1 MRRVCILT
9 KILAIKN
16 GTNVVYKTMQ
26 EACEKE
32 NLPASTIYSHLASGR
47 PLKNGTCFDYIAEPN

>member
-1 MRRVCILT
+1 MT